1 MANATHVDDEL
12 VTTSGKLFTPVRL
25 PPTLMMTRLSASVS
39 DIIAPAATQ
48 NQLRNECCIAVSAP
62 GTPSKMDSS
71 SLDADDAINQSINQL
86 LLLLLFYLFIYF
98 LPQVVKIPG
107 VKTKKS

>member
-71 SLDADDAINQSINQL
+71 SLDADDAINQSINYYYYY
-86 LLLLLFYLFIYF
+86 FIYLFIFY
-98 LPQVVKIPG
+98 PR
-107 VKTKKS
+107 